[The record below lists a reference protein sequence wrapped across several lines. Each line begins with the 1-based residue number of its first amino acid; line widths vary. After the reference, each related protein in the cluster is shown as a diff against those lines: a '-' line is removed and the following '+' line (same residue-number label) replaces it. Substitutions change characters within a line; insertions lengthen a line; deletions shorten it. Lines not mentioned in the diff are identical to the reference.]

1 MAIIRKKGWYKAFNE
16 DVVEAIEDDDSS
28 EEEKENEGEAAAAA
42 AAAKAQRKEEFE
54 KANVE
59 AYDQILMGCSGIPL
73 GLVKRAKGN
82 AIEAIKNL
90 DAKYAQEDESNLTGL
105 IQLFTSCKL
114 EDTETDPDSWFLKLD
129 KINMKMAA
137 IQPLLGNLP
146 EGYED
151 VKTKLHGKEAS
162 YSVRQI
168 EREIVNKWKRDFQKD
183 EKVGKDKAKNIAMP
197 VSERPGG
204 YKKFKGKCR

>member
-28 EEEKENEGEAAAAA
+28 AEEEKENEGEAAA

-90 DAKYAQEDESNLTGL
+90 DAKYGSAQEDESNLTG
-105 IQLFTSCKL
+105 F
-114 EDTETDPDSWFLKLD
+114 
-129 KINMKMAA
+129 
-137 IQPLLGNLP
+137 
-146 EGYED
+146 
-151 VKTKLHGKEAS
+151 
-162 YSVRQI
+162 
-168 EREIVNKWKRDFQKD
+168 
-183 EKVGKDKAKNIAMP
+183 VGKQDL
-197 VSERPGG
+197 V
-204 YKKFKGKCR
+204 